1 MWRWILGIVAFV
13 VLALIGTCYAGYRRI
28 TSGGNTVTATVPG
41 DPTRVFRQLT
51 DHDSLLAWMT
61 EGTTVMPA
69 RRGALEAGD
78 TIRVAMPTRTSV
90 PSGRAMQLW
99 VVREVKVPTVL
110 AVEGIEFDPGG
121 VPHPAFSRRDS
132 LVAAPGDSTKIVS
145 TFVGYPLLGPSD
157 SAAQASGAVK
167 GSILSAAERMRLG
180 ASRLMWEAQLKRLER
195 R

>member
-1 MWRWILGIVAFV
+1 MWRWILGIVTFI

-41 DPTRVFRQLT
+41 DPSRVFRQLT
-51 DHDSLLAWMT
+51 DRDSLLAWMS

-69 RRGALEAGD
+69 QHGTLQAGD
-78 TIRVAMPTRTSV
+78 TIRVALPTRANA
-90 PSGRAMQLW
+90 PSGRSMQLW
-99 VVREVKVPTVL
+99 VVREVKAPTVL

-121 VPHPAFSRRDS
+121 MPHPAFSRRDS
-132 LVAAPGDSTKIVS
+132 LGAAAGDSTRIVS
-145 TFVGYPLLGPSD
+145 TFVGYPLIAPSD
-157 SAAQASGAVK
+157 SAERASGAVR

-180 ASRLMWEAQLKRLER
+180 ASRLMWESQLKRLGR

>member
-1 MWRWILGIVAFV
+1 
-13 VLALIGTCYAGYRRI
+13 
-28 TSGGNTVTATVPG
+28 
-41 DPTRVFRQLT
+41 
-51 DHDSLLAWMT
+51 
-61 EGTTVMPA
+61 
-69 RRGALEAGD
+69 
-78 TIRVAMPTRTSV
+78 MPTRTNM

-99 VVREVKVPTVL
+99 VVREVKAPRVL

-121 VPHPAFSRRDS
+121 VPHTAFSRRDS
-132 LVAAPGDSTKIVS
+132 LVAAPGDSTKILS

-157 SAAQASGAVK
+157 SSAQASGAVK